1 MGDWWS
7 PEGSEKMLADFRH
20 MHEGQY
26 LEAAR
31 GDDFIGVQAYSRT
44 RLDEHGKPLGG
55 EEGVEILDMGYEY
68 WPQALE
74 AAIRHAAEVT
84 GNPIY
89 VTENGIGTTD
99 DDAAHPLRR
108 PTRSAG
114 VGRCL
119 DDGIDV
125 RGYFY
130 WSLLDNFEWA
140 FGYRPQFGLVA
151 VDRET
156 QVRTPSPAPRGWAR
170 SPGTTSSP

>member
-1 MGDWWS
+1 
-7 PEGSEKMLADFRH
+7 MLERIRH
-20 MHEGQY
+20 MHEGQH

-44 RLDEHGKPLGG
+44 RLDENGLPVDA
-55 EEGVEILDMGYEY
+55 EPGVETLDMGYEY

-74 AAIRHAAEVT
+74 VAIRHAAEIT
-84 GNPIY
+84 GSPVY

-99 DDAAHPLRR
+99 DAQRIRYVTDALGGLR
-108 PTRSAG
+108 
-114 VGRCL
+114 RCL

-140 FGYRPQFGLVA
+140 LGYRPQFGLVA
-151 VDRET
+151 VDRTT
-156 QVRTPSPAPRGWAR
+156 QARTVKPSATWLGEIAR
-170 SPGTTSSP
+170 RNQLA